1 MRLIDV
7 KILGIPRRGKFYQDP
22 GLKHTSD
29 IFHVLTTKT
38 FIIRSSPRTGVRLTL
53 TKKNQTNE
61 RSHVHSFPPPP
72 KSVSRSSALLSR
84 ACTLTGLQRLKW
96 LGVNTGS
103 SRWSA
108 PSYVNG
114 LEFINASTS
123 LIAVCSS
130 SSVSPAFPTTT
141 FRVFFATLTSD
152 SNTPPKCDPS
162 RGFQFHLSPLSATL
176 PAICSWSIV

>member
-84 ACTLTGLQRLKW
+84 ACTLTGLQRSTFKVVRCQHW
-96 LGVNTGS
+96 LAGQ
-103 SRWSA
+103 
-108 PSYVNG
+108 
-114 LEFINASTS
+114 LLHTS
-123 LIAVCSS
+123 MVSS
-130 SSVSPAFPTTT
+130 SSM
-141 FRVFFATLTSD
+141 L
-152 SNTPPKCDPS
+152 
-162 RGFQFHLSPLSATL
+162 LL
-176 PAICSWSIV
+176 P